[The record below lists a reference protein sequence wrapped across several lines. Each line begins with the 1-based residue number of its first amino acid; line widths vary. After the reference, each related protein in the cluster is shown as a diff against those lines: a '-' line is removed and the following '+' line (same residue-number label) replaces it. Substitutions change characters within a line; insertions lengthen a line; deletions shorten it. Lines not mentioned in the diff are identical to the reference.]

1 MNFSGIVARLLIKA
15 LPCRG
20 TFSANRSMLCGRY
33 VERLPYKATTD
44 SKLVLNG
51 AFLASW
57 EVLCSHARHIC
68 GLDIAERVD
77 L

>member
-1 MNFSGIVARLLIKA
+1 
-15 LPCRG
+15 
-20 TFSANRSMLCGRY
+20 MLCGRY